1 MRRGYFALCTAVIIL
16 VSGCGRGSSPAN
28 SRVDIVRGSDAAGFA
43 QLHTV
48 GISWSD
54 DASVQRPY
62 CSGTLIS
69 RSPNL
74 VLTAAHCAQQGTSG
88 SPQQGEPGFVYFSEG
103 VLRKVVRVAARAD
116 WFLSNADVAVLE
128 FEGTIPNSFEPI
140 QIVDSEDL
148 LQKDLDANMDSGT
161 GLSKKEFLIAGWG
174 RLSTNGS
181 APEKLQAT
189 TVKLW
194 KFWRSGFGLGLL
206 AFESEEKRGACYG
219 DSGGPAYYEI
229 DGKWLLVGVTHGSNS
244 LFLRDLPVD
253 IQGNCDVGKSLY
265 TSAARFEGWILKEF
279 PNAKLDGLAGPAD
292 SWSGK
297 EKASTFL
304 EACRLGESLEKKQ
317 WESVLEVLLEVGTGD
332 CVNADKQVRER
343 GLSISL

>member
-1 MRRGYFALCTAVIIL
+1 V
-16 VSGCGRGSSPAN
+16 
-28 SRVDIVRGSDAAGFA
+28 GFA
-43 QLHTV
+43 KQHTV

-54 DASVQRPY
+54 DASEQRPF

-74 VLTAAHCAQQGTSG
+74 VLTAAHCAQASTG
-88 SPQQGEPGFVYFSEG
+88 SIPQPGDPDFIYFSDG

-116 WFLSNADVAVLE
+116 WFLSNADIAVLE
-128 FEGTIPNSFEPI
+128 FEGTIPSSFEPI

-148 LQKDLDANMDSGT
+148 LQKDLDANQDSAT
-161 GLSKKEFLIAGWG
+161 GLSKKDFLIAGWG
-174 RLSTNGS
+174 RLSTDGS
-181 APEKLQAT
+181 SPEKLQAT
-189 TVKLW
+189 NVKLW

-206 AFESEEKRGACYG
+206 AFESTEKRGACYG
-219 DSGGPAYYEI
+219 DSGGPAYYQI

-244 LFLRDLPVD
+244 LFLRDLPLD

-265 TSAARFEGWILKEF
+265 TSAARFKGWILKEF
-279 PNAKLDGLAGPAD
+279 PNAKLDGLSGPAD

-297 EKASTFL
+297 EKASNFL

-317 WESVLEVLLEVGTGD
+317 WESALEVLLEVGTGD
-332 CVNADKQVRER
+332 CVSADKQVRER